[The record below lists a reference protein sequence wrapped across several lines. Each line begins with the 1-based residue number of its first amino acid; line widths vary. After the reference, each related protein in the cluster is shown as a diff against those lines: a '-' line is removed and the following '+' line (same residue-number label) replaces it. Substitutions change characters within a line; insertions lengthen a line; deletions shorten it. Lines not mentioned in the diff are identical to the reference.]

1 MACGL
6 DGIKNKIEP
15 PKIFEGD
22 VYAAS
27 DLPSVPQSLAEA
39 TQRFENSEF
48 TKRVFGTGV
57 VKHYAHHFKTE
68 QNAYNKAVTDWER
81 KRYFEQI

>member
-1 MACGL
+1 MA
-6 DGIKNKIEP
+6 
-15 PKIFEGD
+15 KIFEGD

-27 DLPSVPQSLAEA
+27 DLPSVPQSLAQA
-39 TQRFENSEF
+39 TERFENSEF
-48 TKRVFGTGV
+48 AQRVFGATV

-68 QNAYNKAVTDWER
+68 QNAYLKAVTDWER